1 MLKAGMKVSMAK
13 MMACAIKN
21 GLSSRVNASRG
32 TFATLEVTNSKP
44 PTGGVIMPSVKLK
57 MTTMAK

>member
-1 MLKAGMKVSMAK
+1 MKVSKAK
-13 MMACAIKN
+13 MMACAIKK
-21 GLSSRVNASRG
+21 GLSSRVSASSG
-32 TFATLEVTNSKP
+32 TLATFDVTNSRP